1 MQRLSYLT
9 DETVLF
15 NKTTRNIIFFIGER
29 ERPYAKTVL
38 SD

>member
-29 ERPYAKTVL
+29 PYAKTVL